1 MVLGI
6 DLGTTHS
13 CVAYIDETGKPAIV
27 RSAMGEDTTPSVVF
41 FESPGSVVVGRA
53 AKNEALVA
61 PELVAQMVKRDMG
74 TSAGYTFHG
83 ERHTPE
89 TVSAL
94 ILREL
99 ARSAQEQTGSQLTDV
114 VITM

>member
-1 MVLGI
+1 MTFGI

-13 CVAYIDETGKPAIV
+13 CLARIDEAGRPVIIKSAI
-27 RSAMGEDTTPSVVF
+27 GEDTTPSVVY
-41 FESPGSVVVGRA
+41 FESPRNVIVGRT
-53 AKNEALVA
+53 AKNAALIE
-61 PELVAQMVKRDMG
+61 PDLVAQLVKRDMG
-74 TSAGYTFHG
+74 RKTDYRFHG

-99 ARSAQEQTGSQLTDV
+99 SRAGAEHCGEAVRDV
-114 VITM
+114 VI